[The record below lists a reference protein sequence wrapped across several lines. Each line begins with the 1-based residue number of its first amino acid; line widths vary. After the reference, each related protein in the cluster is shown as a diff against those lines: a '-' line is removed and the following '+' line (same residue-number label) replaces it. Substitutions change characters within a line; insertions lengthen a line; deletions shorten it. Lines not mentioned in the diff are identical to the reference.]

1 ALRSGRRRRRPRKDL
16 SAVSPPRQ
24 ATSILRLII
33 VLGELVNEVL
43 TEGKKL
49 HLQDIARILERQTRS
64 GNLVTYGLGD
74 NATRVFA
81 MAKELRF
88 RERELTPCDA
98 MIVACAIEDPVCSVL
113 YTFDRL
119 LLESKVIQRYVA
131 DHRRKIKPVESAKH

>member
-1 ALRSGRRRRRPRKDL
+1 MKTCRPFLHSGKQL
-16 SAVSPPRQ
+16 QSC
-24 ATSILRLII
+24 TSFI

-43 TEGKKL
+43 TEPKKL
-49 HLQDIARILERQTRS
+49 DLQDVARILEPQTKS

-74 NATRVFA
+74 KATRVFA
-81 MAKELRF
+81 MAKELRS

-119 LLESKVIQRYVA
+119 LLESHVIQRYVA
-131 DHRRKIKPVESAKH
+131 DHRRKIKPVESAEH